1 MKRIFKCNWIRPELA
16 GIHLVDKCLIVF
28 MAVLLLQSAYS
39 LLVHPGGWAQGSEI
53 DVIVRT
59 SSAAIFGYFL
69 SANFIKHSSSA
80 AEPQEMR
87 GEEPQ
92 DERMEEPQDERMEEQ
107 SVDGRSGDSQEPAVK
122 EKEGMYIEASRLQIL
137 IAAAVGLFC
146 LTTLILLRNAGALGA
161 AIETMPS
168 VTATVAQFR
177 DFVSGCVGFLI
188 GCPTNRQG

>member
-1 MKRIFKCNWIRPELA
+1 MKRIFKCKWIRPELA
-16 GIHLVDKCLIVF
+16 RIHLVDKCLIVF

-59 SSAAIFGYFL
+59 SAAAIFGYFL
-69 SANFIKHSSSA
+69 SANFIHHSSSA
-80 AEPQEMR
+80 A
-87 GEEPQ
+87 
-92 DERMEEPQDERMEEQ
+92 EPQDERMEEQ
-107 SVDGRSGDSQEPAVK
+107 SVDSRSGESQEPAVK
-122 EKEGMYIEASRLQIL
+122 DKEGTYIEASRLQIL
-137 IAAAVGLFC
+137 MAAAVGLFC
-146 LTTLILLRNAGALGA
+146 LITLILLRNAGALGA
-161 AIETMPS
+161 AIETTPS

>member
-69 SANFIKHSSSA
+69 SANFIKHSSPAS
-80 AEPQEMR
+80 
-87 GEEPQ
+87 
-92 DERMEEPQDERMEEQ
+92 EPQDERMEEQ
-107 SVDGRSGDSQEPAVK
+107 SADGRSGDGQEPAVK
-122 EKEGMYIEASRLQIL
+122 ENEGTYIEASRLQIL

-188 GCPTNRQG
+188 GCPTNRRV